1 MLKCHLK
8 KRFNVSLQF
17 SYTVFRFLYKK
28 KIRQFQ
34 NILAFYRSTL
44 AINLAISFAPLLFNN
59 VGAFLFLFT
68 TFGYVFSIAI
78 KEVYKKDDYL
88 FYFNNRLTKTHL
100 WIYGAILNFVVAL
113 FFFLIIVLILKLF
126 R

>member
-1 MLKCHLK
+1 M
-8 KRFNVSLQF
+8 LQF
-17 SYTVFRFLYKK
+17 SLILFRFLYKK

-34 NILAFYRSTL
+34 NIIAFYRSTL
-44 AINLAISFAPLLFNN
+44 AINLAVSFAPLLFNN

-68 TFGYVFSIAI
+68 TFGYVVSLAI

-88 FYFNNRLTKTHL
+88 FYFNNRLTKIHL
-100 WIYGAILNFVVAL
+100 WIYGMILNFIVAL